1 VDLMARLPDT
11 PEIRGYAFETR
22 FLVDPALGERIR
34 EWTRAR
40 LSADPHGGGPAGDE
54 YGISSLYFETPDYDV
69 FRRQRSYRRSKYRI
83 RRYIGGDAV
92 FLERKLRTSARLEK
106 RRTLVTPDDLR
117 RFGAAGPAPQWSGSW
132 FHRRIAVRR
141 LRPVCQLTY
150 RRIARVGASEHGPF
164 RVTLDHQLSVL
175 PVSQAAFADCAGTAL
190 LRHGFILE
198 LKYRAT
204 PPPVM
209 NELVQEFGLR
219 PKRLSKYRLGVLALV
234 DRIAGGLSDLREAN
248 TIELRYA

>member
-1 VDLMARLPDT
+1 VDLMVRA
-11 PEIRGYAFETR
+11 PETRQPRGYAFETR
-22 FLVDPALGERIR
+22 FLIDPALGERIR

-40 LSADPHGGGPAGDE
+40 LSADPHGGGAAGDE
-54 YGISSLYFETPDYDV
+54 YGVSSLYFETPDYDV

-83 RRYIGGDAV
+83 RRYGSGVV
-92 FLERKLRTSARLEK
+92 FLERKLRTSTLLSK
-106 RRTLVTPDDLR
+106 RRTRVTPEDLG
-117 RFGAAGPAPQWSGSW
+117 RFRLAGPAPRWSGSW
-132 FHRRIAVRR
+132 FQRRLAVRR

-150 RRIARVGASEHGPF
+150 QRIARVGVSEHGPF

-175 PVSQAAFADCAGTAL
+175 PVCQTAFADGAGTAL

-198 LKYRAT
+198 LKYRVT

-209 NELVQEFGLR
+209 QELVQEFGLR
-219 PKRLSKYRLGVLALV
+219 PKRVSKYRLGVLALV